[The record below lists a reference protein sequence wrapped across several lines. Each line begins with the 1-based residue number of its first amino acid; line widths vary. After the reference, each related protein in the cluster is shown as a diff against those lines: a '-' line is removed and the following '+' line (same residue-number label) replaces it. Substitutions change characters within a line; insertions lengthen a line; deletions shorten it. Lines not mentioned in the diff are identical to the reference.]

1 MTDYPML
8 AMGPEPFRFLP
19 SGDPLQ
25 GTAFSWPFKLL
36 AAIIVLG
43 GALWLADLWLAG
55 KLGASSRQ
63 GGGWLALGLLLMA
76 WTLWH
81 ILTSQ
86 TRLAAGELQ
95 QSWILNKRMPL
106 AEVIDM
112 SINEMLTRTIITSM
126 TALLALVA
134 LAVFGGPSL
143 YGLSVIMLFGIAIGT
158 YSSIY
163 IAAPVILLWGVKRAD
178 EEAEPLQPAAA
189 R

>member
-106 AEVIDM
+106 ADLAYARLMRLRGFDWLIAPRLYV
-112 SINEMLTRTIITSM
+112 RT
-126 TALLALVA
+126 LNGRF
-134 LAVFGGPSL
+134 AVFYAADPL
-143 YGLSVIMLFGIAIGT
+143 LIGEFERLVT
-158 YSSIY
+158 E
-163 IAAPVILLWGVKRAD
+163 LTEFR
-178 EEAEPLQPAAA
+178 
-189 R
+189 RMR

>member
-63 GGGWLALGLLLMA
+63 GGGAC
-76 WTLWH
+76 
-81 ILTSQ
+81 SC
-86 TRLAAGELQ
+86 TRLKQ
-95 QSWILNKRMPL
+95 PTPTFQRMHACMHIPMSEPARGHVAPWGLPFSCGGLHALPL
-106 AEVIDM
+106 
-112 SINEMLTRTIITSM
+112 
-126 TALLALVA
+126 
-134 LAVFGGPSL
+134 
-143 YGLSVIMLFGIAIGT
+143 
-158 YSSIY
+158 
-163 IAAPVILLWGVKRAD
+163 
-178 EEAEPLQPAAA
+178 
-189 R
+189 